1 MCSLSS
7 LAVNTLTRTNK
18 GKREELWAPLP
29 FPTRPCNSS
38 SYGFPLLPVIYHWCQ
53 GGCFLSSQ
61 LPLWSS
67 ARQLLDSR
75 MAPEL
80 LSIPPKESSSFLLGP
95 WSHWMMDLKGQT
107 EWTSFLMPH
116 QLREREEGKRS
127 NPPMACEHAP
137 LRISIQTG
145 LGPESAI
152 CSILCQSSIFFSCS
166 FHLWGPSS
174 APSDLTEHDCPLLPT
189 TAPQWSQDREYIFSW
204 VFSKPNR
211 LIHPKQSSTV
221 GKSIVLQSE
230 LYLKLCITIY

>member
-7 LAVNTLTRTNK
+7 LAVNTLTRRNK
-18 GKREELWAPLP
+18 SKREELWAPLP

-38 SYGFPLLPVIYHWCQ
+38 SYSFPLLPVIYRWCQ
-53 GGCFLSSQ
+53 GRCFLSSQ

-95 WSHWMMDLKGQT
+95 WSPWMMDLKGQT
-107 EWTSFLMPH
+107 EWTSLLMPH

-127 NPPMACEHAP
+127 NAPVACEHAS

-145 LGPESAI
+145 LGPESAR
-152 CSILCQSSIFFSCS
+152 CSILCQSWNFFFPVAFTYGIPALLLLTSQNMT
-166 FHLWGPSS
+166 
-174 APSDLTEHDCPLLPT
+174 APSFLQQPLSDLKTENT
-189 TAPQWSQDREYIFSW
+189 
-204 VFSKPNR
+204 
-211 LIHPKQSSTV
+211 SSLE
-221 GKSIVLQSE
+221 SSPS
-230 LYLKLCITIY
+230 